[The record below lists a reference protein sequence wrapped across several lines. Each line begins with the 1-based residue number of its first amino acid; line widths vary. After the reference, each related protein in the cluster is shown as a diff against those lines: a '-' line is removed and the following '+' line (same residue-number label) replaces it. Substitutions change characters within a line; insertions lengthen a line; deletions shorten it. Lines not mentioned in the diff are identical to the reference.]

1 MMRLDENV
9 FHHKEHSEDA
19 ERRVEFLPIT
29 AKAVDSHVGD
39 YTTENTIGDAIS
51 QRHHDDGNECRYRL
65 GIVVEVDVLDWRHHK
80 QTYDEQHRGGGCR
93 RNGKEDRSKEQ
104 RYDEA
109 NGGREGC
116 ETGTAAQRYTRRTL
130 YVCGGGTCTYACA
143 RNGGNSVCHERFVES
158 GDTTI
163 GAHHA
168 CLGTYANEGA
178 HGVEH
183 IDKEEGEYHYEHVE
197 RQDVVELKLTEQ
209 RADGRRCVDD
219 ACERS
224 DAHRNTQQGCSE
236 NTDEQSSW
244 HILYNE
250 HRGED
255 DANNAEQGCAVGHVA
270 NANEGGCIV
279 YDDACILESDEG
291 YEESDSS
298 SDSSLYR
305 GRNSINDKCAN
316 LGESEQ
322 HKDDTLDKDCRQSK
336 LPRVAHGEADGEYK
350 ERIETLPGAS
360 PKGFFA

>member
-1 MMRLDENV
+1 MRLDENV

-51 QRHHDDGNECRYRL
+51 QRHHDDGDECRYRL

-80 QTYDEQHRGGGCR
+80 QTYDEQHKGGGCC

-109 NGGREGC
+109 NGSREGC
-116 ETGTAAQRYTRRTL
+116 ETGTSAQCYTRRTL

-143 RNGGNSVCHERFVES
+143 RNGGNSVCHKRFVES

-168 CLGTYANEGA
+168 SLGTYANEGA

-209 RADGRRCVDD
+209 RADGRRCVDN

-224 DAHRNTQQGCSE
+224 DA
-236 NTDEQSSW
+236 
-244 HILYNE
+244 
-250 HRGED
+250 
-255 DANNAEQGCAVGHVA
+255 
-270 NANEGGCIV
+270 
-279 YDDACILESDEG
+279 
-291 YEESDSS
+291 
-298 SDSSLYR
+298 
-305 GRNSINDKCAN
+305 
-316 LGESEQ
+316 
-322 HKDDTLDKDCRQSK
+322 LDKDCSQSK

-350 ERIETLPGAS
+350 ERIETHTWSESERLLCIDSHYHCTDNGSQRSRGEHGIGVHAHACKIGKDTWVYGKDVGHGEECGDACHYLS
-360 PKGFFA
+360 FDFVLLMVEAKEFSNSAIVVYN